1 MDAIAG
7 MARSYRGIPS
17 IAGGFSQ
24 ERACSRTPPQR
35 EPGSRA
41 ITMASPSLLHVQRQR
56 NQRYSR
62 ALSSFMKSRWSWRL
76 FSQ

>member
-24 ERACSRTPPQR
+24 ERACSRTPPRSESRVR
-35 EPGSRA
+35 E
-41 ITMASPSLLHVQRQR
+41 Q
-56 NQRYSR
+56 
-62 ALSSFMKSRWSWRL
+62 
-76 FSQ
+76 